1 MEILYRR
8 ILLPLDG
15 SDVARSALAT
25 AVGISRLLDTRL
37 TLMSVLQEGSTS
49 ARPVGAT
56 HGAGSDGSAD
66 IEPDAESLAAA
77 YLDAIAT
84 ELQQLGVQTDSTVVT
99 NPDAASEIVLT
110 ARDRDAQLIVM
121 ASRGRSGIV
130 RGLLG
135 SVTDRV
141 IHSSPIPV
149 MVVPADDDS
158 DVARWTPRSIIVPL
172 DGSELAESALPHAE
186 MMAGVANIP
195 IILVRS
201 VPFPI
206 TYGADMYAGMSTAMI
221 ASAEED
227 EKIARQYLAE
237 VATRLRAHGH
247 HVETHMSAG
256 HPRTEIAAVA
266 QETEDSIVIMTTRG
280 ASGLTRWVVGSV
292 ADSVIRS
299 SGVPV
304 LIIPPGTGI

>member
-1 MEILYRR
+1 MQTPYRR

-25 AVGISRLLDTRL
+25 AAGLSRLLNSRL
-37 TLMSVLQEGSTS
+37 TLISVLPEETRASK
-49 ARPVGAT
+49 PVGAM
-56 HGAGSDGSAD
+56 AGGQSDKHPEAVR
-66 IEPDAESLAAA
+66 DAQSLATS
-77 YLDAIAT
+77 YLDAVTT
-84 ELQQLGVQTDSTVVT
+84 ELGHLGVDADSAVIV

-110 ARDRDAQLIVM
+110 ARDREANLIVM
-121 ASRGRSGIV
+121 ASRGRSGLV

-141 IHSSPIPV
+141 IHSSPIPI
-149 MVVPADDDS
+149 MVVPADDES
-158 DVARWTPRSIIVPL
+158 DMARWTPRSIIVPL

-186 MMAGVANIP
+186 ALAGVAKIP
-195 IILVRS
+195 IVLVRS

-227 EKIARQYLAE
+227 ENVARQYLAE
-237 VATRLRAHGH
+237 TATRLRAHGH

-266 QETEDSIVIMTTRG
+266 QETDDSIVVMTTRG

-292 ADSVIRS
+292 TDSVIRS

-304 LIIPPGTGI
+304 LIIPPGTGR

>member
-1 MEILYRR
+1 METLYRR

-15 SDVARSALAT
+15 SDVARSALPT
-25 AVGISRLLDTRL
+25 AAGLSRLLNTRL
-37 TLMSVLQEGSTS
+37 TLISVLPEDSRTPK
-49 ARPVGAT
+49 PVGVVA
-56 HGAGSDGSAD
+56 GAGSNG
-66 IEPDAESLAAA
+66 EPEDAHSLATS
-77 YLDAIAT
+77 YLDAVVS
-84 ELQQLGVQTDSTVVT
+84 ELNQLGVQADSTVIV

-110 ARDRDAQLIVM
+110 ARDREAQLIVM

-149 MVVPADDDS
+149 MVVPADVES
-158 DVARWTPRSIIVPL
+158 DAVQWTPRSIVVPL
-172 DGSELAESALPHAE
+172 DGSELAESALPHVE
-186 MMAGVANIP
+186 TIAGVAKIP

-206 TYGADMYAGMSTAMI
+206 TYGADMYAGMSTALI
-221 ASAEED
+221 ASAEE
-227 EKIARQYLAE
+227 EEEVARQYLAE

-247 HVETHMSAG
+247 HVEAHMSAG

-266 QETEDSIVIMTTRG
+266 QETEDAIVVMTTRG

-304 LIIPPGTGI
+304 LIIPPGTGH